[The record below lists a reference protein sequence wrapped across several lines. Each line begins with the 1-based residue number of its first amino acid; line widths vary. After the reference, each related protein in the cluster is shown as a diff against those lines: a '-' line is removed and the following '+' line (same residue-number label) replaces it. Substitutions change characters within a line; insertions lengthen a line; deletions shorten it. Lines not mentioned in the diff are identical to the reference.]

1 VTADSA
7 LSVRLGE
14 PVARHSAWRTGGPC
28 DVWVV
33 AHDVEALAE
42 VVADCRAASWKLT
55 VLGAG
60 TRTVF
65 RDGPIQ
71 GAVLRLGTGFSALA
85 VEGER
90 FDVGAGHPVAA
101 LVAAAAAA
109 GRTGVEP
116 MACGAGSVGAALLH
130 DGGWDDLVEAVT
142 VVRRDKPVEV
152 ELAEAKAKKP
162 IVLGARLRLGE
173 DEPAKIARR
182 TRDAWRAGRPSP
194 CSSWYENPRRGS
206 LRTLLGA
213 VRLPMVRLRQ
223 VAIPAAA
230 PELLVNLGEGTAA
243 DLQLLHKSAIERVSK
258 VRGEEL
264 RSRIRWLGTAQE
276 AS

>member
-1 VTADSA
+1 MSE
-7 LSVRLGE
+7 LSVRLAE

-28 DVWVV
+28 EVWVV
-33 AHDVEALAE
+33 AHDVDGVSE
-42 VVADCRAASWKLT
+42 VVADCRTAGWKLT

-71 GAVLRLGTGFSALA
+71 GAVLRLGTGFCELA
-85 VEGER
+85 RDGER
-90 FDVGAGHPVAA
+90 FEVGAAYPVSA
-101 LVAAAAAA
+101 LVAAAAAWS
-109 GRTGVEP
+109 RTGLEA
-116 MACGAGSVGAALLH
+116 MACGAGTVGAAVLH
-130 DGGWDDLVEAVT
+130 DDGWEGVVEAVT
-142 VVRRDKPVEV
+142 VVRRDKPVDV
-152 ELAEAKAKKP
+152 DLAEARSKKP
-162 IVLGARLRLGE
+162 LVLGARLRLAE
-173 DEPAKIARR
+173 DDPAKIARR

-194 CSSWYENPRRGS
+194 CSSWYENPKRGS